1 MILILQYSFEIKCML
16 LELLLPQRTEFYEV
30 RPITTVVVKIVS
42 RCNLKCS
49 YCYMY
54 EHPDQSWR
62 EQPVFMSIE
71 TIHLLADRL
80 SSYVQDRNL
89 KQLIVVFH
97 GGEPLL
103 IGAFRLREF
112 FTILQSSFQDIEADI
127 TFGIQTNATLVDDDI
142 VQVFQDF
149 KVRAGVSIDGP
160 QEWNDLMRVDAKGH
174 GSFSQIIGGVEKL
187 RNPKSGESVFG
198 GFLTVANPERDP
210 YELLTF
216 FEKLNTTA
224 IDFLLP
230 DFNFDTF
237 SYDKYPPGTFGRW
250 LSSLFDY
257 WIASES
263 QMEVRIFKTIMKLL
277 MGAKKGYDSFGAL
290 SDGVIVVETDGTYH
304 GLDVLK
310 TAYHGATKTGMSLAS
325 HPIEALESLPLVKAL
340 SVKRF
345 SAPQKCLDCQLFEIC
360 GGGYLPHRYSSENG
374 FNRESIYC
382 EDMMIIIEHISTY
395 LSNELS
401 AIS

>member
-1 MILILQYSFEIKCML
+1 MS

-30 RPITTVVVKIVS
+30 RSITTVVVKVVS

-54 EHPDQSWR
+54 EHPDQTWR
-62 EQPVFMSIE
+62 EQPVLISPE
-71 TIHLLADRL
+71 TIQLLANRL
-80 SSYVQDRNL
+80 SSYVRERQL
-89 KQLIVVFH
+89 KQLLVVFH

-103 IGAFRLREF
+103 LGASKMRDF
-112 FTILQSSFQDIEADI
+112 FTTLQSSFQDIQAAID
-127 TFGIQTNATLVDDDI
+127 FGVQTNATLVDDDI

-149 KVRAGVSIDGP
+149 NVRAGVSIDGP
-160 QEWNDLMRVDAKGH
+160 QEWNDLMRVDTKGR
-174 GSFSQIIGGVEKL
+174 GSFSQIIAGVEKL

-198 GFLTVANPERDP
+198 GFLAVANPEIDP

-216 FEKLNTTA
+216 FEQLNTSA

-230 DFNFDTF
+230 DFN
-237 SYDKYPPGTFGRW
+237 YDSFPYDRYPPGTFGRW
-250 LSSLFDY
+250 LADLFDY
-257 WIASES
+257 WLASETS
-263 QMEVRIFKTIMKLL
+263 MEIRIFKIIMKLL
-277 MGAKKGYDSFGAL
+277 MGGERGFDSIGAL
-290 SDGVIVVETDGTYH
+290 SNGVIIVETDGTYH

-325 HPIEALESLPLVKAL
+325 HPIEALESLPLVTAL
-340 SVKRF
+340 SKKLF
-345 SAPQKCLDCQLFEIC
+345 SAPQKCLDCRLFNIC

-382 EDMMIIIEHISTY
+382 EDMMIIIEHISNS

>member
-1 MILILQYSFEIKCML
+1 MS

-54 EHPDQSWR
+54 EHPDQTWK
-62 EQPVFMSIE
+62 EQPVLMSLE
-71 TIHLLADRL
+71 TIQLLADRL
-80 SSYVQDRNL
+80 SSYVRERQL

-103 IGAFRLREF
+103 LGASKLRDF
-112 FTILQSSFQDIEADI
+112 FTILRSSFQDIEADI
-127 TFGIQTNATLVDDDI
+127 KFGLQTNGTLVDDDI

-160 QEWNDLMRVDAKGH
+160 QEWNDLMRVDAKGR
-174 GSFSQIIGGVEKL
+174 GSFSQIIAGVEKL
-187 RNPKSGESVFG
+187 RNPKSGGSVFG
-198 GFLTVANPERDP
+198 GFLTVANPEIDP

-216 FEKLNTTA
+216 FEELNTTA

-230 DFNFDTF
+230 DFNYDTF
-237 SYDKYPPGTFGRW
+237 PYDKYPPGTFGRW
-250 LSSLFDY
+250 LSALFDY
-257 WIASES
+257 WLASETK
-263 QMEVRIFKTIMKLL
+263 MEVRIFRTIMKLL
-277 MGAKKGYDSFGAL
+277 MGGKRGYDSYGAL

-310 TAYHGATKTGMSLAS
+310 TAYHGATKTGMSLNS
-325 HPIEALESLPLVKAL
+325 HPIEALESLPLVTAL
-340 SVKRF
+340 SNKQS
-345 SAPQKCLDCQLFEIC
+345 SAPQKCFNCRLFDIC
-360 GGGYLPHRYSSENG
+360 GGGYLPHRYSSEHG

-382 EDMMIIIEHISTY
+382 EDLIILIDHIEDY
-395 LSNELS
+395 LSAELS
-401 AIS
+401 GIS